1 MSKKKNPALL
11 EAREE
16 IAVSADRFAGSMY
29 SPASFYDVLHP
40 TIGSI
45 DRDPSEEDH
54 AKVVAFYGFKGG
66 AGRTTTLGYTAALI
80 AQRGLHVIAIDLDLE
95 APGLS
100 TIFGHEQDAAP
111 LGSMHLLLQAARI
124 PESEDLSVSNYL
136 LPVPGVFG
144 KPGGRLEYL
153 PAGRLDD
160 TYLAQLEELGVGI
173 WHAYEPERKNPLA
186 RLLAELQRSSRP
198 DLILLD
204 CRTGFSSLSATA
216 LFHTSDAIVAMLP
229 LSDQI
234 WGGLEIL
241 LRGLAQSRKVRAGTP
256 RMLLVPSLVLPGTE
270 GQARLEAFKSHLR
283 EAAATHLPEVGDD
296 DAVVAAPVEILE
308 DGIRRRDS
316 IWSQSSIPM
325 PLFGG
330 GDRDLY
336 AELTNWVG
344 DLVEA
349 DRDEGPSL
357 GIERQTIL
365 AEMALGKNIGFG
377 ENLSPDEIASTLI
390 DSRDSRAAVDRSI
403 ALVIGAKGSG
413 KTFLWR
419 YLALPNRPEG
429 LDGVPSDVDYVVGLS
444 PRADLTPELTDLT
457 WAAFQKIER
466 EGKLEENANHQ
477 AFWIW
482 WTLQAIARSR
492 VDLADALCSSKYLDA
507 KFRKL
512 IAGFLGSPE
521 VGTVVPLLRRKDAIL
536 DAEAALSIADE
547 LLRENPRSV
556 CVLFDGLD
564 TCFQNTKKEDW
575 VERRNRF
582 TTGLL
587 QLLSAWRTKL
597 KRIQFKVFLREDI
610 WLDVEMQNKSHLLSI
625 SHVLKFQESEMWEL
639 VLRVAGRSDRYA
651 DFARRHGLNLKAK
664 DFQEQRKALGPL
676 WGVHLEKGK
685 SAYST
690 NYIAKRLADA
700 KDRLFPRAVL
710 QMLQAAI
717 SHQSDALAEGQSDR
731 VLRFS
736 SLRAGIDSASKQRV
750 DDLKAEYV
758 EMSRYLDGMQNCLPV
773 VSRPEFLVHMRQ
785 SLKLKR
791 GEWDLL
797 ESLVLP
803 KLTEIGVIRV
813 SAPEK
818 NKDATVEVA
827 RLYREGLHLRSIRGL
842 Q

>member
-1 MSKKKNPALL
+1 MSKKKDPALL
-11 EAREE
+11 EAHEE
-16 IAVSADRFAGSMY
+16 ITISPESQTGSMF

-40 TIGSI
+40 TLRSVTTDSSG
-45 DRDPSEEDH
+45 DH
-54 AKVVAFYGFKGG
+54 RAKVVSFYGFKGG
-66 AGRTTTLGYTAALI
+66 AGRTTTLGYAAALL
-80 AQRGLHVIAIDLDLE
+80 AQRGLHVVAIDLDLE

-100 TIFGHEQDAAP
+100 TTFGHEQDAAP
-111 LGSMHLLLQAARI
+111 LGTMHLLLQASRI
-124 PESEDLSVSNYL
+124 PESEDLSISNYL
-136 LPVPGVFG
+136 LPVSGIFG
-144 KPGGRLEYL
+144 KDGGKVEYL

-186 RLLAELQRSSRP
+186 RLIEELQRTSKP

-216 LFHTSDAIVAMLP
+216 LFHASDAIVAMLP

-241 LRGLAQSRKVRAGTP
+241 LRGLVQSRRVRSGLP
-256 RMLLVPSLVLPGTE
+256 RLLLVPSLVLPGKE
-270 GQARLEAFKSHLR
+270 GDARLETFNSRLR
-283 EAAATHLPEVGDD
+283 SSISEIIPEAGDED
-296 DAVVAAPVEILE
+296 SGFVAPVEILE

-316 IWSQSSIPM
+316 IWSRPSIPI
-325 PLFGG
+325 PLIGG
-330 GDRDLY
+330 GDVDLY
-336 AELTNWVG
+336 TDLTNWIG

-349 DRDEGPSL
+349 ERDEGPSL
-357 GIERQTIL
+357 GIDRQTIL
-365 AEMALGKNIGFG
+365 DELALDKSVGFS
-377 ENLSPDEIASTLI
+377 ENLTPELIASTLI

-403 ALVIGAKGSG
+403 SLVIGAKGSG

-419 YLALPNRPEG
+419 YLALPDRPEG
-429 LDGVPSDVDYVVGLS
+429 LEGVPPDVDYEIGLS

-457 WAAFQKIER
+457 SAAFQKIER

-482 WTLQAIARSR
+482 WTLQAIIRCR
-492 VDLADALCSSKYLDA
+492 RDLVGALSASKKMDA
-507 KFRKL
+507 KLRSL
-512 IAGFLGSPE
+512 IDAFLASPD
-521 VGTVVPLLRRKDAIL
+521 VGTVVPLLRRKDALL
-536 DAEAALSIADE
+536 DAELALSVADE
-547 LLRENPRSV
+547 FLRDNPRSV

-625 SHVLKFQESEMWEL
+625 SHVLKFQETEMWEL
-639 VLRVAGRSDRYA
+639 VLRVAGRSARYA
-651 DFARRHGLNLKAK
+651 EFARRHGLNVKAK

-676 WGVHLEKGK
+676 WGIHLEKGK

-700 KDRLFPRAVL
+700 KERLFPRAVL

-717 SHQSDALAEGQSDR
+717 SHQSDAFVEGQADR

-773 VSRPEFLVHMRQ
+773 LSRPDFLVHMRQ
-785 SLKLKR
+785 SLKLKK

-797 ESLVLP
+797 ESIVLP

-813 SAPEK
+813 STLEK